1 MDPGDVVVR
10 SAMLRRF
17 APPRAAS
24 RTRAR
29 ATHGSLLSRS
39 PSDQPHSLSGCAD
52 LKISVALVIE
62 RSAAH
67 SPRGGTSSATA
78 TCAYSVIDNHR
89 IDNSPTFCGQSSN
102 RRKDR
107 IREHFGTGEA
117 RLGPSGIRAV
127 QVLLASPHDGWTVN
141 RLAERAEISVGQAHN
156 VLRAVEQQRLV
167 HTVGKGPKQRR
178 LIDDPRAALDWLAV
192 VDGARRRSPAAATY
206 LYARTEAEV
215 ARRFAERA
223 AEAGVAYAVTGA
235 AGSSLLGVPVLS
247 RIVVTQIRV
256 AGLQPSAALARLDLE
271 DLGADEAGRGMN
283 LEVWADLGEVG
294 TFGAS
299 EMDGVRVAPPVRVWL
314 DLLRQGGRNVDAAQ
328 LFREQAL
335 ERA

>member
-1 MDPGDVVVR
+1 M
-10 SAMLRRF
+10 
-17 APPRAAS
+17 
-24 RTRAR
+24 
-29 ATHGSLLSRS
+29 
-39 PSDQPHSLSGCAD
+39 
-52 LKISVALVIE
+52 
-62 RSAAH
+62 
-67 SPRGGTSSATA
+67 
-78 TCAYSVIDNHR
+78 
-89 IDNSPTFCGQSSN
+89 
-102 RRKDR
+102 
-107 IREHFGTGEA
+107 
-117 RLGPSGIRAV
+117 
-127 QVLLASPHDGWTVN
+127 
-141 RLAERAEISVGQAHN
+141 AERAEISVGQAHN

-215 ARRFAERA
+215 ARRSAERA